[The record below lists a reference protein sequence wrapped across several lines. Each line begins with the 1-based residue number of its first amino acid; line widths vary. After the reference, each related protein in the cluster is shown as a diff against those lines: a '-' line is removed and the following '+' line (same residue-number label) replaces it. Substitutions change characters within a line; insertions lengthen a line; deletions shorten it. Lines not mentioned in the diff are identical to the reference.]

1 MSRNLTIVFL
11 SNFFNH
17 HQSALSD
24 ALWEQTGGNY
34 YFVQTTEMPQGRKQL
49 GYHVEQKPYV
59 LRYQGN
65 EELVLRLI
73 QEADVVITGSAPE
86 KLVRQR
92 VKTGKLMF
100 RYAERPLKKGLELW
114 KYLPRLVLWH
124 WRNPMYKP
132 ICMLCAS
139 AYTAGDYAKFGLF
152 LNRTYKWGYFPETK
166 RYADM
171 DALMAEK
178 DTTEILWC
186 GRFLDWKHPDDV
198 LVAAKRLRDEGC
210 SFRLNFIGR
219 GEMEPMLRQMAEDL
233 GLRDCVR
240 FLGSMKPEEV
250 RAHMEKAG
258 IYLFT
263 SDRNEGWG
271 AVLNESMNS
280 GCAVI
285 ASHAIG
291 SVPFLMK
298 NGENGLIYESGNV
311 DMLYEK
317 IKHLLDHPEEQKR
330 MGLAAY
336 ETITT
341 QWNAE
346 TAAERVVALSETI
359 LNGENRPHIFEKGP
373 CSLAQIRI
381 EIGL

>member
-1 MSRNLTIVFL
+1 MNRNLTIVFL

-24 ALWEQTGGNY
+24 TLWEQTRGNY
-34 YFVQTTEMPQGRKQL
+34 YFIETIDMPQEQRDL

-59 LRYQGN
+59 LRYQDN
-65 EELVLRLI
+65 EEMVLRLI
-73 QEADVVITGSAPE
+73 READVVITGSAPE

-132 ICMLCAS
+132 IYMLCAS

-219 GEMEPMLRQMAEDL
+219 GEMEPMLRQMVEDL

-346 TAAERVVALSETI
+346 TAAERVII
-359 LNGENRPHIFEKGP
+359 LAESIFTGNENHFLRGEGP
-373 CSLAQIRI
+373 CSCAK
-381 EIGL
+381 

>member
-1 MSRNLTIVFL
+1 MRIVFL

-24 ALWEQTGGNY
+24 ALWAQTGGKY
-34 YFVQTTEMPQGRKQL
+34 YFVETSAMPQSRKAL

-65 EELVLRLI
+65 EEQVLKLI
-73 QEADVVITGSAPE
+73 READVVLVGSTPE

-92 VKTGKLMF
+92 IRTGKLMF
-100 RYAERPLKKGLELW
+100 RYAERPLKKGLEPW
-114 KYLPRLVLWH
+114 KYLPRLVRWH
-124 WRNPMYKP
+124 WRNPMNKP
-132 ICMLCAS
+132 IYMLCAS

-152 LNRTYKWGYFPETK
+152 LDRTYKWGYFPETK
-166 RYADM
+166 HYEDIH
-171 DALMAEK
+171 ALLDRK
-178 DTTEILWC
+178 DTAQILWC
-186 GRFLDWKHPDDV
+186 GRFLPLKHADDV
-198 LVAAKRLRDEGC
+198 LVAAKRLREDGY

-219 GEMEPMLRQMAEDL
+219 GEMEPKLRQMVENFHL
-233 GLRDCVR
+233 EDCVV

-250 RAHMEKAG
+250 REHMEKAG

-263 SDRNEGWG
+263 SDRQEGWG

-291 SVPFLMK
+291 SVPFLIRD
-298 NGENGLIYESGNV
+298 GENGLIYKSGNV

-317 IKHLLDHPEEQKR
+317 IKHLLNRPEKQKQLG
-330 MGLAAY
+330 MAAY

-341 QWNAE
+341 KWNAE
-346 TAAERVVALSETI
+346 TAVERLMKLAAEISKRECKPL
-359 LNGENRPHIFEKGP
+359 PFEEGP
-373 CSLAQIRI
+373 CSIAEIRK
-381 EIGL
+381 ES

>member
-1 MSRNLTIVFL
+1 MKIIFL

-17 HQSALSD
+17 HQAALSD
-24 ALWEQTGGNY
+24 ALWEQTGENY

-65 EELVLRLI
+65 EEMVLRLI
-73 QEADVVITGSAPE
+73 READVALIGSVPE

-124 WRNPMYKP
+124 WRNPMHKP
-132 ICMLCAS
+132 IYMLCAS

-210 SFRLNFIGR
+210 SFRLSFIGR
-219 GEMEPMLRQMAEDL
+219 GEMEPELRQMVEDL
-233 GLRDCVR
+233 GLWDCVR

-346 TAAERVVALSETI
+346 TAAERVII
-359 LNGENRPHIFEKGP
+359 LAESIFTGNENHFLRGEGP
-373 CSLAQIRI
+373 CSCAK
-381 EIGL
+381 